1 MPKGYAHYRFGV
13 TVLPTMPAD
22 ARRTIQ
28 RFRNLFDAGLYGPD
42 IFYFKA
48 PVVTTKNAYLGIK
61 FHEQTGREFFSRVCR
76 MVRSA
81 HSEGMRAYLY
91 GLLCHYALDSAWHH
105 CFAEKETETTQI
117 EMETELDRLLL
128 EQEGKSLT
136 HAQELSTHLQLTPGE
151 CETVAKFYPPATA
164 AEVRS
169 ALRNMTNAMKWMAT
183 PHAHIRGVME
193 KGLEKF
199 SPKMR
204 GMLMSEEPNPRC
216 CPWHG
221 EMLECYEGALA
232 HFSELLTQ
240 LQALLTYNGALGP
253 EFDEI
258 FG

>member
-13 TVLPTMPAD
+13 TVLPAMPAD
-22 ARRTIQ
+22 VCRTIQ

-76 MVRSA
+76 MVRSER
-81 HSEGMRAYLY
+81 SEGTRAYLY
-91 GLLCHYALDSAWHH
+91 GLLCHYALDSAWHRQ
-105 CFAEKETETTQI
+105 FAEKETEATQI

-128 EQEGKSLT
+128 AQEGKSLACVQIT
-136 HAQELSTHLQLTPGE
+136 CAQLQLTPGE
-151 CETVAKFYPPATA
+151 CETVAKFYPPATG
-164 AEVRS
+164 AEIRS

-183 PHAHIRGVME
+183 PHAHIRSVME
-193 KGLEKF
+193 KGLEKV
-199 SPKMR
+199 SPQMR

-216 CPWHG
+216 SQWYG
-221 EMLECYEGALA
+221 EMLECYEGAITL
-232 HFSELLTQ
+232 FLELLIQ
-240 LQALLTYNGALGP
+240 LQALLTYNGALGS